1 MSTRNLIM
9 DLLSVHPDMTYQEI
23 GKIVERSRQ
32 RVHQVAMKVGLTKK
46 SHLHRPDITVE
57 KVVELY
63 YHSNLFLKD
72 ITRMFGCN
80 GLTIRRRLR
89 AAGVT
94 PGEARSRKTKLRWSR
109 VLFLAGDYAEGE
121 SDHK

>member
-1 MSTRNLIM
+1 MATRDQIE
-9 DLLSVHPDMTYQEI
+9 DLLFFHPDMTYQEI

-32 RVHQVAMKVGLTKK
+32 WVHQVAREARLNKK
-46 SHLHRPDITVE
+46 SRLQRRDVTVE

-94 PGEARSRKTKLRWSR
+94 PGEARSRKMKLRWSR
-109 VLFLAGDYAEGE
+109 VLFLAGDYAEDE